1 MTVPTDPNA
10 MVEPCCVSPAKEY
23 RKQMAGSSDAT
34 ELHKPSQEALPTWQ
48 EVESKFQQLRTDL
61 AAALKKAAEAHE
73 GEASEAAQASIK
85 ELDGRFE
92 RAARAAGKVRSA
104 LDEQVK
110 HQNETFEALPRP
122 GDKLENGMEVQL
134 DPTEKS
140 WWEDAPVLSWFSDYE
155 ERQEAFHAT
164 NEKAE
169 LIMSGYRAKT
179 EGVVGRLPQFQPEE
193 KPP

>member
-73 GEASEAAQASIK
+73 GEASERHRPRSVSLMSVLVK
-85 ELDGRFE
+85 LPMLLTKSEL
-92 RAARAAGKVRSA
+92 
-104 LDEQVK
+104 
-110 HQNETFEALPRP
+110 
-122 GDKLENGMEVQL
+122 
-134 DPTEKS
+134 
-140 WWEDAPVLSWFSDYE
+140 LSK
-155 ERQEAFHAT
+155 
-164 NEKAE
+164 NK
-169 LIMSGYRAKT
+169 
-179 EGVVGRLPQFQPEE
+179 
-193 KPP
+193 